1 MSDQNTDE
9 APIQQAADAVAAAA
23 DADVLLLNG
32 PMARPLD
39 FQIIDLCAS
48 RARRANVILVLVT
61 EGGDADPAYRI
72 ARCLQEHYDRF
83 SLFVSGYC
91 KSAGTLVALGAHEI
105 VITDHG
111 ELGPLDVQMS
121 KEDELGATRSGL
133 TVLSALS
140 ALQVKA
146 YDAFEYFLLE
156 TKKRGGGFIT
166 TRTAIR
172 VATDLAGSLFAPIYE
187 HVDAMHIGEADR
199 SLRIAHRYGE
209 LLAES
214 SQNCRSGAL
223 EMLTSSYPS
232 HGFIIDRR
240 QAETLFNNVRLPS
253 PNEMALA
260 ASLGSAARDPV
271 LRPRSPLL
279 GFLNS
284 DRTAASSEGDDVQ
297 EQVEPGRS
305 GGGTGR
311 LEGDSG
317 ADAPQ
322 TEPVP
327 APRPRAVGQG
337 PSG

>member
-1 MSDQNTDE
+1 MSDQNANE

-140 ALQVKA
+140 
-146 YDAFEYFLLE
+146 
-156 TKKRGGGFIT
+156 
-166 TRTAIR
+166 
-172 VATDLAGSLFAPIYE
+172 
-187 HVDAMHIGEADR
+187 
-199 SLRIAHRYGE
+199 
-209 LLAES
+209 
-214 SQNCRSGAL
+214 
-223 EMLTSSYPS
+223 
-232 HGFIIDRR
+232 
-240 QAETLFNNVRLPS
+240 
-253 PNEMALA
+253 
-260 ASLGSAARDPV
+260 
-271 LRPRSPLL
+271 
-279 GFLNS
+279 

-322 TEPVP
+322 AEPVP

-337 PSG
+337 SSG